1 MIQTETRFP
10 FPSSRSAQFLN
21 SHKMALFNEFH
32 RVRRF
37 ANGIE
42 YEEASKHAASWIELL
57 DKIDGCT
64 TLKERFELCGTNVTD
79 RQKMIELAKKYGA
92 RLTMHII
99 LSTCKGGHTATY
111 RSRSGTGWFGE
122 QFGTH
127 LSWFTSLDRKDL
139 NPFNQFLD
147 SREDAPRG
155 RAPSE
160 LAEQFADLMEKRS
173 KLVELSRKNQQQAA
187 ETGLRNVAVMYGAV
201 ASVHAH
207 VLSIFRE
214 AGADG
219 SLEAIESAIA
229 KAAPFCEE
237 ATGTEREIIKIMKSD
252 AEDAPP
258 RVLH

>member
-1 MIQTETRFP
+1 
-10 FPSSRSAQFLN
+10 
-21 SHKMALFNEFH
+21 MALFNEFH

-42 YEEASKHAASWIELL
+42 YEEACKHAASWIELL

-64 TLKERFELCGTNVTD
+64 TLEQRFELCGTNVAD
-79 RQKMIELAKKYGA
+79 RPGMIEHAKKYGA

-111 RSRSGTGWFGE
+111 RSRSGYGWFGE

-127 LSWFTSLDRKDL
+127 LYTFTSIE
-139 NPFNQFLD
+139 
-147 SREDAPRG
+147 REDLHPFKQYFEACKDAARKPAPNEV
-155 RAPSE
+155 S
-160 LAEQFADLMEKRS
+160 EQFTDLMEMRRN
-173 KLVELSRKNQQQAA
+173 LVELSRKNQRQAA

-201 ASVHAH
+201 ASLHAH

-219 SLEAIESAIA
+219 SIEAIENAIA
-229 KAAPFCEE
+229 KATPFCEE
-237 ATGTEREIIKIMKSD
+237 ATETEREIVKILKSD